1 MRISLKIPNPA
12 TMKVGKEDYHLLK
25 AGTELHRVHLD
36 EFGSA
41 EFNGTNKGNARFSP
55 IRDAGGAIIPT
66 IYAAQSFECAACE
79 IILRCP
85 DSPQRNRTKVA
96 PPEIVYPHDYRLHAH
111 SHVRTKHDLN
121 LVSITTTG
129 QRKIGVNG
137 NALLAGPRSTYPVTR
152 GWAEKIHAACPSAQG
167 LYYTSYQYG
176 PEFAVLLFGDR
187 VPDNI
192 LDGLSKRDIADPV
205 CHDEIQKLAA
215 SLSIDYEDV

>member
-1 MRISLKIPNPA
+1 MRVSLEIPYPT
-12 TMKVGKEDYHLLK
+12 TMKVGKEDYYLLK

-36 EFGSA
+36 AFGST
-41 EFNGTNKGNARFSP
+41 EFNGTDKGNARFSP
-55 IRDAGGAIIPT
+55 IRDASGAIIPT

-85 DSPQRNRTKVA
+85 DVSPRNRTKVA
-96 PPEIVYPHDYRLHAH
+96 PPEIVYPGDYRLHTH
-111 SHVRTKHDLN
+111 SHVRTKRDLN

-129 QRKIGVNG
+129 QRKIGVNS
-137 NALLAGPRSTYPVTR
+137 NALLAGPRSTYSITR
-152 GWAEKIHAACPSAQG
+152 GWAEKIHARCSSAQG

-176 PEFAVLLFGDR
+176 PEFAVILFGDR
-187 VPDNI
+187 VPDDI
-192 LDGLSKRDIADPV
+192 LDGLRKRDIADPI